1 MDTALK
7 STVWFGLVTNVEIT
21 GRRCVYYTAAQQE
34 LSGIYVVIAQ
44 TRGTDG
50 RVTASI
56 SPFLWN
62 LLQNTFIT
70 CVYTE
75 NIKIFGIWLETDQ
88 LCQEESLDGQK
99 STKRET

>member
-1 MDTALK
+1 MFT
-7 STVWFGLVTNVEIT
+7 TQ
-21 GRRCVYYTAAQQE
+21 RTAAQQE

-56 SPFLWN
+56 SSFLWN

-70 CVYTE
+70 SVYT
-75 NIKIFGIWLETDQ
+75 
-88 LCQEESLDGQK
+88 
-99 STKRET
+99 